1 MLFCHISTYYLV
13 SKCKDL
19 SRSGRSD
26 FKERIM
32 KDISRFLKKLN
43 LQDNLVPDNRYLAA
57 LHKAHFFSVPF
68 ENFTMKDNVADQLS
82 YDDIAN
88 KIIMNNRGG
97 ICFEFSVVLQK
108 FFDHIGYK
116 YCSRLAKVLIPFMTP
131 ATHQLFIV
139 SVNKER
145 WIFDVGFGAKGPRA
159 PLMLSEGYIHEH
171 IFLSSRVTRHSEY
184 GWVVSVKENSKPDAV
199 WEAIYSFHDTATFT
213 PDINMAYFYTLHS
226 PQSLLN
232 TNRVASLPTENGR
245 ISIRNNTFTEV
256 NGFSSSSFEI
266 TDRHAL
272 SQLLSDRFGIDIS
285 PENIPVE
292 VNQ

>member
-1 MLFCHISTYYLV
+1 
-13 SKCKDL
+13 
-19 SRSGRSD
+19 
-26 FKERIM
+26 
-32 KDISRFLKKLN
+32 
-43 LQDNLVPDNRYLAA
+43 
-57 LHKAHFFSVPF
+57 
-68 ENFTMKDNVADQLS
+68 
-82 YDDIAN
+82 
-88 KIIMNNRGG
+88 
-97 ICFEFSVVLQK
+97 
-108 FFDHIGYK
+108 
-116 YCSRLAKVLIPFMTP
+116 MTP